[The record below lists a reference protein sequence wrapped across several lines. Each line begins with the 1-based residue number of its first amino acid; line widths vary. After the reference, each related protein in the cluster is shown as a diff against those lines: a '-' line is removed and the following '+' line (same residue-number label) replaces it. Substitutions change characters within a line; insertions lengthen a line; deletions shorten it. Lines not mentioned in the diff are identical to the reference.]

1 MKKHRFEINL
11 TSKGHL
17 CYGHT
22 IRLGATVLHQ
32 NNFLRRAEVARR
44 KLRMLHNAQ
53 KIENLRI
60 PPNNRL
66 EALNGVRT
74 GQWSARIND

>member
-1 MKKHRFEINL
+1 M
-11 TSKGHL
+11 
-17 CYGHT
+17 
-22 IRLGATVLHQ
+22 LHQ